1 MGNNL
6 TPDFKP
12 PHKLN
17 TAVLFLVFNRI
28 ETTKLVFE
36 SIKKVKPPRLYIA
49 ADGARDN
56 YNGEEE
62 IVENVRN
69 YILENINW
77 DCEVTTLFREK
88 NLGCRMACSGAIDRF
103 F

>member
-36 SIKKVKPPRLYIA
+36 SIKKAKPPRLYIA
-49 ADGARDN
+49 ADGARETN
-56 YNGEEE
+56 EGEEE
-62 IVENVRN
+62 IVASVRK

-77 DCEVTTLFREK
+77 ECEVTTLFRNNTK
-88 NLGCRMACSGAIDRF
+88 KQRG
-103 F
+103 